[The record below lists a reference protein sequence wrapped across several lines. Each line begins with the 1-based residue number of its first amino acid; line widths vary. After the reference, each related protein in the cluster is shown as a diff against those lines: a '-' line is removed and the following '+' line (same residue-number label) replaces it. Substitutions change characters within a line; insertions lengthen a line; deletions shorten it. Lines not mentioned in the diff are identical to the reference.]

1 MPQNSHGYHYCKS
14 ERPCRDTTHGNLSIF
29 FFLVVSSI
37 PERGV
42 HRDFKRSFFG
52 VSWSKCQDPTET
64 KTKAKYP
71 QQGMTWRGFNKA
83 TRNPA

>member
-1 MPQNSHGYHYCKS
+1 MAI
-14 ERPCRDTTHGNLSIF
+14 TTVSQKDLVGTQHMAICLSF
-29 FFLVVSSI
+29 FFVVSSI